1 FLPICFVVTFCF
13 LVFILFFSDIDYY
26 HLDNESHFY
35 YRNTAHYSN
44 DTLSGLRYQR
54 IARSAFSLMMK
65 QGT

>member
-1 FLPICFVVTFCF
+1 M
-13 LVFILFFSDIDYY
+13 FILFFSDIDYY

-35 YRNTAHYSN
+35 YRSTAHYYYYS
-44 DTLSGLRYQR
+44 LSGLRYQR

>member
-1 FLPICFVVTFCF
+1 FCN
-13 LVFILFFSDIDYY
+13 LLIVSVYFIFSDIDYY

>member
-1 FLPICFVVTFCF
+1 M

>member
-1 FLPICFVVTFCF
+1 M
-13 LVFILFFSDIDYY
+13 FILFLSDIDYY

-35 YRNTAHYSN
+35 YRSTAHYSYYS
-44 DTLSGLRYQR
+44 LSGLRYQR